1 LIQLKLIYE
10 PTLIIA
16 ACAALVIHSDY
27 ARPPP
32 AAVWS
37 VEVSVDDLRY
47 CSRCERSRSSSQ
59 SFSVR
64 LRWHRQHPRRPN
76 IVVRRRPIC
85 RLITRPHVDPASVSR
100 AVPRVY
106 RQTRLA
112 GQDRIPGDTLA
123 LGRQAAHGRAAAD
136 RGQYRQAVGASALTL
151 LWPAAVVP
159 VIAVSAIHPS
169 DGHLL
174 GTRSSF

>member
-1 LIQLKLIYE
+1 MTRRASVLDYS
-10 PTLIIA
+10 PTSPHPYDRRSPCSFPA
-16 ACAALVIHSDY
+16 VSRD

-32 AAVWS
+32 AAVKS

-47 CSRCERSRSSSQ
+47 CSRCERWRSSSQ

-100 AVPRVY
+100 AVLRVY

-136 RGQYRQAVGASALTL
+136 RGQ
-151 LWPAAVVP
+151 
-159 VIAVSAIHPS
+159 
-169 DGHLL
+169 
-174 GTRSSF
+174 